1 MVLPISIDLSTR
13 WGEAVSKL
21 AKLLIDELKGNLI
34 GIVALSVEEPLVY
47 DSNVLVVLRE
57 RRVEDVFKILRLKRE
72 VEREYG
78 DEVVISPFITVEG
91 DELIEKFLMHAGIV
105 KAKGST
111 SCTYF

>member
-1 MVLPISIDLSTR
+1 MVLPISLDLSTR

-21 AKLLIDELKGNLI
+21 AKLLIDDLKGNLI

-91 DELIEKFLMHAGIV
+91 DELIEKFQGVDVEL
-105 KAKGST
+105 K
-111 SCTYF
+111 

>member
-1 MVLPISIDLSTR
+1 MALPISIDLSTR

-72 VEREYG
+72 
-78 DEVVISPFITVEG
+78 
-91 DELIEKFLMHAGIV
+91 L
-105 KAKGST
+105 KGSMGMK
-111 SCTYF
+111 

>member
-34 GIVALSVEEPLVY
+34 GIVALSEEPLVY

-72 VEREYG
+72 
-78 DEVVISPFITVEG
+78 
-91 DELIEKFLMHAGIV
+91 L
-105 KAKGST
+105 KGSMGMK
-111 SCTYF
+111 